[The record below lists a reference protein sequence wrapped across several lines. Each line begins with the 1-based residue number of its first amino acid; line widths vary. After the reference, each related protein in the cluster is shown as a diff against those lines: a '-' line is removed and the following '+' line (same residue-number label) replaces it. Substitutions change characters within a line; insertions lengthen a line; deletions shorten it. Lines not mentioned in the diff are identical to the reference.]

1 MEKTKGGDRYDRI
14 CGVSIQILGAAMAFF
29 HLYTALMGTLT
40 GTCQTALHLLFIGL
54 IYYLGY

>member
-54 IYYLGY
+54 IYY